1 MEENQKHSKIL
12 EDCAQV
18 SELLRN
24 NKLIIDSQV
33 TVHITPTNYP
43 ALLNEIEEFVRV
55 RVDRDKSQISL
66 KISDTEFIFIKK

>member
-12 EDCAQV
+12 EDCAAV

-24 NKLIIDSQV
+24 NNLIIDSQI
-33 TVHITPTNYP
+33 TLHITPSNYP
-43 ALLNEIEEFVRV
+43 HLLNEIEEFVRV
-55 RVDRDKSQISL
+55 RVERDRPQVSL